1 MIVECFFLRDLNELG
16 LIVWMFKPK
25 GLVKLQDMIRAPT
38 TKPMEVLLRQASP
51 DTYKDVLKEVKAKEF
66 YNLVIDTKPE
76 NMNFFLKGVSRLV
89 NTIISRWYPFF
100 QKKKNL
106 LTELGGGGSSI
117 DDSDLWPKVV

>member
-1 MIVECFFLRDLNELG
+1 MRDLNELG

-89 NTIISRWYPFF
+89 NTITSRCYPFF
-100 QKKKNL
+100 FKRKKIYLLNL
-106 LTELGGGGSSI
+106 EGGGI
-117 DDSDLWPKVV
+117 VDR